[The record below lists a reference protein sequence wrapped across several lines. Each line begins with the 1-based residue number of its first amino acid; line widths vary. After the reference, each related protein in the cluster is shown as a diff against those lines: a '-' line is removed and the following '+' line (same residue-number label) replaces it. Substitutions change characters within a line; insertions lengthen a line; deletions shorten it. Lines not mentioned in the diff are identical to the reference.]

1 MTLTWIDWAFL
12 ALLAVSTLAGFM
24 RGLIREALGLAAWIV
39 ALLAARLFAEPVAEL
54 LSGLIDNPDMRL
66 VLAFVLVILGVV
78 LLCGIIIRMV
88 HAAVEWVGMG
98 FFNRLAGACFGAARG
113 AAVLVVA
120 TVLIGLTPLAQL
132 QAWQN
137 AEVRPPFEQLRD
149 WAVDQLKNWEGR
161 VPETPE
167 NWRDL
172 PLPDRRDEQRN
183 IHTTGNDSRFPFAD
197 RIDALQTR

>member
-12 ALLAVSTLAGFM
+12 AVLAVSTLAGFM
-24 RGLIREALGLAAWIV
+24 RGLIREGLGLAAWII

-54 LSGLIDNPDMRL
+54 LSGLIDSPDARL

-78 LLCGIIIRMV
+78 LLCGIVIRMI

-98 FFNRLAGACFGAARG
+98 FFNRVAGACFGAARG
-113 AAVLVVA
+113 AAILVVV
-120 TVLIGLTPLAQL
+120 TILIGLTPLAQL

-137 AEVRPPFEQLRD
+137 AEVRPTFEQLRD
-149 WAVDQLKNWEGR
+149 WAVDQLENWEGR

-167 NWRDL
+167 SWRNL
-172 PLPDRRDEQRN
+172 PLPERRDTN
-183 IHTTGNDSRFPFAD
+183 TTGND
-197 RIDALQTR
+197 